1 MDTHTRRGHIL
12 DSLEVDG
19 HVKLKTLAEQLGVSP
34 VTIHRDLEYLAQEG
48 AVRRVRGG
56 ARQVSE
62 PRHAIKSDYLLRLHQ
77 EPRLKAAVARYAR
90 QLVVDGSTVF
100 MDASTSVFSLVQ
112 QLENDPPSS
121 LTIVTNAPAIAYHLQ
136 APRIRVIVLPG
147 DLDQSLKAITGTWT
161 VQFLEGVRFSAA
173 FFSAG
178 GFGEEGGL
186 MTQQRALAD
195 VVQAALGRAETRIAL
210 VDSTKFD
217 TTALIPLAGKSEVD
231 SIVTDSAI
239 SPETAARFE
248 AAGWPLSVAPVEQ
261 GG

>member
-1 MDTHTRRGHIL
+1 MDTQTRRGHIL

-19 HVKLKTLAEQLGVSP
+19 YVKLKTLADELGVSP

-56 ARQVSE
+56 ARPAIQ
-62 PRHAIKSDYLLRLHQ
+62 PRHEIRTDYLLRLHQ
-77 EPRLKAAVARYAR
+77 EPRLKSVIARHAR
-90 QLVVDGSTVF
+90 QLVIDGSTVF
-100 MDASTSVFSLVQ
+100 MDASTTVFSLVQ
-112 QLENDPPSS
+112 ELESNPPTG

-136 APRIRVIVLPG
+136 APGIRVIVLPG

-161 VQFLEGVRFSAA
+161 VQFLEGVRFSTA

-178 GFGEEGGL
+178 GFSVDGGL

-195 VVQAALGRAETRIAL
+195 VIQAAIGRAHTRVAL

-231 SIVTDSAI
+231 EIVTDGAI
-239 SPETAARFE
+239 AHETVARFE
-248 AAGWPLSVAPVEQ
+248 GAGWRLNVAPVE
-261 GG
+261 